1 MYPLTQGTASTGLRT
16 IMAYPDSAEGHP
28 GQGVRNFWSNPRMI
42 LPESGTPLG
51 VEGVSDNA
59 WVLTKNRFEYAET
72 GDESGQCGA
81 GKHIICYS
89 YQKVAYYG
97 IAVSQSRCEDIIQS
111 QEANSDRNLWESLV
125 TAETPAQSW
134 CLYI

>member
-1 MYPLTQGTASTGLRT
+1 MYPLTQGTANTGLRT
-16 IMAYPDSAEGHP
+16 IMAYPYEGHP

-59 WVLTKNRFEYAET
+59 GVLTNYRFTFAAT
-72 GDESGQCGA
+72 GNESGQCGSTGGGG

-89 YQKVAYYG
+89 YQSVAYYG
-97 IAVSQSRCEDIIQS
+97 IAVSQPPCEDIIFIIHF
-111 QEANSDRNLWESLV
+111 RK
-125 TAETPAQSW
+125 
-134 CLYI
+134 